1 MRHLPAVHV
10 WRAHHVMGND
20 WSVCDGR
27 PRRAGVAH
35 SWRRSDVACYGCGLL
50 DAGGSVRH
58 LRGAMPA
65 RCLLTAALAAL
76 LCHGGGN
83 ARMSVLKSGSWTY
96 RAPRALIRRGD
107 VHRHTLTWMADP
119 SLTYERRRPMWRLV
133 TDYWRRVLALRC
145 LEHLLLLLL
154 VGRYKPVLLQV
165 GLLVLSRNL
174 LLLLLL
180 CLCEFGLLHLPRM
193 PFSQPSFLNSFL
205 LQFSS
210 PVEFHLLLLQ
220 SLRMILLHLLLVLPL
235 RFLFVLYL
243 DVF

>member
-1 MRHLPAVHV
+1 
-10 WRAHHVMGND
+10 
-20 WSVCDGR
+20 
-27 PRRAGVAH
+27 
-35 SWRRSDVACYGCGLL
+35 
-50 DAGGSVRH
+50 
-58 LRGAMPA
+58 
-65 RCLLTAALAAL
+65 
-76 LCHGGGN
+76 
-83 ARMSVLKSGSWTY
+83 
-96 RAPRALIRRGD
+96 
-107 VHRHTLTWMADP
+107 
-119 SLTYERRRPMWRLV
+119 MWRLV

-154 VGRYKPVLLQV
+154 VGRYKPILLQV